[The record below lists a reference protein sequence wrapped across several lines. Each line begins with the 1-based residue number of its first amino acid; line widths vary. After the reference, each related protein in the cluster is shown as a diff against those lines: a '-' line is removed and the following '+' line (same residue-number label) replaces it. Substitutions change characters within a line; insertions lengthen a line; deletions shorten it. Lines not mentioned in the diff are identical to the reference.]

1 MVVDDVGLH
10 DGVTQAAL
18 QLVAAGRVQA
28 LGCMVGA
35 PAWPDAQAAL
45 LALDAKLVDVGLH
58 LDLLDYPLGP
68 AAGWPRSLAGL
79 ALASGLRR
87 LDRRSVQREICA
99 QLDAFEQAM
108 GRPPAFV
115 DGHQHVHQF
124 AQVRGLLLA
133 ELGRR
138 YAGALPWLRSTCA
151 PAALRWS
158 AGAKPAVI
166 QALGEAGLAR
176 AARGQGF
183 VQNQHLLGVYPF
195 DADRAGYLQQLA
207 RWLAASIDGDLLMC
221 HPGTGRHDH
230 DPISAARNIE
240 YELLGGEAFGR
251 LLAFE
256 RVHLQ
261 CLSRTLRES
270 PLRA

>member
-1 MVVDDVGLH
+1 MVDDVGLH

-35 PAWPDAQAAL
+35 PAWPDAHAAL
-45 LALDAKLVDVGLH
+45 LALDAKEVDVGLH
-58 LDLLDYPLGP
+58 LDLLDYPLDP

-138 YAGALPWLRSTCA
+138 YAGALPWLRSTRA
-151 PAALRWS
+151 PVALRWS

-183 VQNQHLLGVYPF
+183 AQNQHLLGVYPF
-195 DADRAGYLQQLA
+195 DADQARYLQQLEA
-207 RWLAASIDGDLLMC
+207 WLAASADGDLLMC

-230 DPISAARNIE
+230 DPISAARSVE
-240 YELLGGEAFGR
+240 FEVLSGEVFGR
-251 LLAFE
+251 LLLSQ
-256 RVHLQ
+256 RVQLQ
-261 CLSRTLRES
+261 SMSRTLRQS
-270 PLRA
+270 GH